1 MWIALVCPQ
10 LSLDR
15 ILRRWPEALAPAIA
29 VTRSAQARAR
39 HILLASPT
47 AQAAGVRAG
56 LTVSTALALMPEL
69 VLVEEDSA
77 ADAETLRELALCAL
91 RFTPQVVVRDAGL
104 LLEVGASLSLFGGL
118 DTLHAALLATLRGSG
133 IALHSAVAST
143 AQGAWLLAR
152 AHYKNQTPPSPLAA
166 VLDALPLT
174 VLDSYKRVAAVNGMG
189 CRTIGDLRKLPRAGV
204 AARFG
209 DEVLA
214 ELDRALG
221 KRADPQRWFVVPEQ
235 FSAQGELADAT
246 LSSTALLGIG
256 TRLLAQLAGWLY
268 ARQIAIREFSLTL
281 HHPSRPARL
290 QAPSVV
296 QIRLAQPGQD
306 VDHFGNLLR
315 ERLERLE
322 LPAPVQSI
330 KLTTGAAIAW
340 QPSGRDLFTRP
351 GVADET
357 LGQLIEALQA
367 RLGSDAVTRV
377 HPVDDHRPERALR
390 IEPAHLTPR
399 VVADIDPVSSP
410 RPNWLLAE
418 PLPLTL
424 HQHHPVYASPLQL
437 VGGPERI
444 EAGWWDDAWSAR
456 DYYLAQNSAG
466 CLLWIFRQRN
476 GVGAQPLWFLHG
488 ILD

>member
-1 MWIALVCPQ
+1 
-10 LSLDR
+10 
-15 ILRRWPEALAPAIA
+15 LRRWPEALAPAIA
-29 VTRSAQARAR
+29 VTSSTKARGR

-47 AQAAGVRAG
+47 AQAAGVRPG
-56 LTVSTALALMPEL
+56 LTLSTALALLPEL
-69 VLVEEDSA
+69 VLVEEDPA

-104 LLEVGASLSLFGGL
+104 LLEVRASLRLFRGL
-118 DTLHAALLATLRGSG
+118 NALRSDLLTTLRGSG

-152 AHYKNQTPPSPLAA
+152 AQHDNQPPTSDLAPA
-166 VLDALPLT
+166 LDALPLT
-174 VLDSYKRVAAVNGMG
+174 VLDNYDRVAAVNGMG

-204 AARFG
+204 AERFG

-221 KRADPQRWFVVPEQ
+221 KRADPHRWFVAPEQ
-235 FSAQGELADAT
+235 FSAQSELADAT
-246 LSSTALLGIG
+246 LSSAMLLSIG

-268 ARQIAIREFSLTL
+268 ARQVAIREFSLTL
-281 HHPSRPARL
+281 GHASRPAKP

-306 VDHFGNLLR
+306 VEHFGHLLR
-315 ERLERLE
+315 ERLDRLA
-322 LPAPVQSI
+322 LPAPVLSI
-330 KLTTGAAIAW
+330 QLTTREVVAW
-340 QPSGRDLFTRP
+340 QPVGRDLFTRP

-357 LGQLIEALQA
+357 LGRLIEALQA
-367 RLGSDAVTRV
+367 RLGTDAVTRI
-377 HPVDDHRPERALR
+377 HPFDDHRPERALH
-390 IEPAHLTPR
+390 IEPAHQTSR

-410 RPNWLLAE
+410 RPSWLLPDPQ
-418 PLPLTL
+418 PLSM
-424 HQHHPVYASPLQL
+424 HQHHPVYESPLQF
-437 VGGPERI
+437 VSGPERI

-456 DYYLAQNSAG
+456 DYYLAQNNAG

-476 GVGAQPLWFLHG
+476 AVSAQPLWYLHG
-488 ILD
+488 IFD

>member
-1 MWIALVCPQ
+1 
-10 LSLDR
+10 
-15 ILRRWPEALAPAIA
+15 
-29 VTRSAQARAR
+29 
-39 HILLASPT
+39 
-47 AQAAGVRAG
+47 
-56 LTVSTALALMPEL
+56 MPEL
-69 VLVEEDSA
+69 VLVEEDPA

-104 LLEVGASLSLFGGL
+104 LLEVAASLRLFGGL
-118 DTLHAALLATLRGSG
+118 DALRSDLLATLRGSG

-152 AHYKNQTPPSPLAA
+152 AQHENQQPTSNLATA
-166 VLDALPLT
+166 LDALLLT
-174 VLDSYKRVAAVNGMG
+174 VLDNYDRVAAVNGMG

-204 AARFG
+204 VERFG

-221 KRADPQRWFVVPEQ
+221 NRADPQRWFVAPEQ
-235 FSAQGELADAT
+235 FSAQSELADAT
-246 LSSTALLGIG
+246 LSSAVLLGIG
-256 TRLLAQLAGWLY
+256 TRLLAQLSGWLY
-268 ARQIAIREFSLTL
+268 ARQEAIREFSLTL
-281 HHPSRPARL
+281 GHASRLAKP

-306 VDHFGNLLR
+306 VEHFGHLLR
-315 ERLERLE
+315 ERLDRLA

-330 KLTTGAAIAW
+330 KLTTGAVVAW
-340 QPSGRDLFTRP
+340 QPLGRDLFTRP

-357 LGQLIEALQA
+357 LGRLIEALQA
-367 RLGSDAVTRV
+367 RLGTDAVTRV
-377 HPVDDHRPERALR
+377 HPFDDHRPERALR
-390 IEPAHLTPR
+390 IDPAHHTPR

-410 RPNWLLAE
+410 RPSWLFAE
-418 PLPLTL
+418 PQPLTL
-424 HQHHPVYASPLQL
+424 HQHHPVYESPLQL
-437 VGGPERI
+437 VSGPERI

-476 GVGAQPLWFLHG
+476 AVSAQPLWYLHG
-488 ILD
+488 IFD